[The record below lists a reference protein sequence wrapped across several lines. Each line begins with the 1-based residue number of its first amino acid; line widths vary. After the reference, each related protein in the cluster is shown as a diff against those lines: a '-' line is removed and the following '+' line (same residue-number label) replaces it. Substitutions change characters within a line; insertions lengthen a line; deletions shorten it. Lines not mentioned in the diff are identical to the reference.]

1 MTSDVKCRP
10 LNAIALIHC
19 HRLSIVPP
27 RTHLLSACQDGR
39 MQQNSFACLS
49 SPKGRVFFRVLL
61 QINFWHEYGTRTKG
75 PQRPTFFVRLKKDI
89 IA

>member
-1 MTSDVKCRP
+1 MISDVKCRP

-27 RTHLLSACQDGR
+27 Q
-39 MQQNSFACLS
+39 FACLS

-61 QINFWHEYGTRTKG
+61 QINFQHEYGTRTKG
-75 PQRPTFFVRLKKDI
+75 PQRPTFFACLKKDI